1 MEDINSQLEDIKKID
16 LNIFLSL
23 GKILSAAGEEKIWAK
38 EGFTRSQ
45 WIAGEVGIPIL
56 TANQAID
63 AYGFIEK
70 EDLLEE
76 GLTTGKVKLI
86 LPTLRKLDSEERK
99 DLIHKAA
106 TMLYN
111 DLRDSL
117 KEKKTDAECEWGEW
131 EHKEYWRCP
140 KNGKRVYVNPDESE

>member
-1 MEDINSQLEDIKKID
+1 MKDINAQLEDIKKID
-16 LNIFLSL
+16 LNVFLSL
-23 GKILSAAGEEKIWAK
+23 GKILSMAEEEKVWEL

-56 TANQAID
+56 TANQSID
-63 AYGFIEK
+63 AYKFIEK
-70 EDLLEE
+70 EHVVEE

-86 LPTLRKLDSEERK
+86 LPFLRKLGLEEKR
-99 DLIHKAA
+99 DLIHRAA

-117 KEKKTDAECEWGEW
+117 KEKKTDAECEPGEW

-140 KNGKRVYVNPDESE
+140 KNGKRIYINPNESE